1 MADDAG
7 VIYSLAYGDQPA
19 IIDDLYDWAVGLG
32 FEVVAA
38 GKGTKYLPEYRQ
50 GTPDEALQRFG
61 YSDDEAAASGLNTQ
75 MYNSFV
81 DGTKSAVEMCAV
93 ANMTGLMPDVP
104 GMHFPPASIAELPQ
118 LLRPKNE
125 GGILSRSGVVEV
137 VSSVRRDGT
146 EISDSVRWGVY
157 VVITSDSPYLLS
169 CLSDYGVAMDDT
181 GTYGL
186 MYRPYH
192 LIGMEVPVSIAR
204 AVLYNEATGAPA
216 AKVGEVAAT
225 AKKALRAGETLDGE
239 GGYTVY
245 GTLVEAA
252 QATAQDLVPIGL
264 CHGAKVT
271 RPIAAGETVTRADVE
286 LPTGGFVRTLLA
298 DDTKSP
304 VSEGRTAV
312 RPSPL
317 RTSARFPDG
326 KRGGRVW
333 GVPPNPHQRGL
344 RPLWTLPPDGS
355 FRFARTAM
363 CYISA
368 TSDPPRI
375 LICS

>member
-304 VSEGRTAV
+304 VS
-312 RPSPL
+312 
-317 RTSARFPDG
+317 
-326 KRGGRVW
+326 
-333 GVPPNPHQRGL
+333 
-344 RPLWTLPPDGS
+344 
-355 FRFARTAM
+355 
-363 CYISA
+363 
-368 TSDPPRI
+368 
-375 LICS
+375 